1 MDATPI
7 DFKEH
12 SYTGLVH
19 AINLLTERLTDSYR
33 ADHEHSYAFQNLV
46 TAALELRT
54 RQSDAT
60 ALVRT
65 DQGSTPE
72 DLRQSVSVI
81 LNGNR
86 DHNGN
91 TALRIA
97 ARGIIEYAS

>member
-1 MDATPI
+1 MNETLMDFST
-7 DFKEH
+7 H
-12 SYTGLVH
+12 SYNGVVNAVEVL
-19 AINLLTERLTDSYR
+19 AARLLDPGKSEAY
-33 ADHEHSYAFQNLV
+33 HSAAFQNLV

-91 TALRIA
+91 TELREA
-97 ARGIIEYAS
+97 AEGILRNI